1 MSYHLRA
8 RPKHLPILLLFVT
21 DLCNL
26 RCRMCGVWEHAEPGG
41 EGELSTDEWKAVIA
55 SGAKLRAAIV
65 SFTGGEVL
73 LRRDI
78 FDLIEHAKRHRIATH
93 VCTNGTLLD
102 EGNVDRL
109 RECGV
114 GTVSVSIESA
124 TPQEHDYL
132 RGEGTFEKAVRGT
145 RLLRERAPEIRV
157 GINSLITAQNFRH
170 MEAMIPFAES
180 LGVHQ
185 LKFAPIHTNLQH
197 RCKRREEF
205 GDLVFHEDDLD
216 ELQAALEGLV
226 RALGTTKLHTTSLPF
241 LAGITDLYRR
251 PPKTR
256 RCYAGYAACAV
267 NPQGRVGPCSDMLS
281 QFSVREK
288 PLEEIWASPGFHEL
302 RERVRQC
309 DEACWDTTNAELSL
323 RLQLRNW
330 ASSGGIGY
338 IWRDL
343 KFYFGGHRA

>member
-1 MSYHLRA
+1 MDNDCVES
-8 RPKHLPILLLFVT
+8 F
-21 DLCNL
+21 
-26 RCRMCGVWEHAEPGG
+26 HAEAG
-41 EGELSTDEWKAVIA
+41 ETRDKVGPAVGMSGKTYEKAKAVV
-55 SGAKLRAAIV
+55 AAA
-65 SFTGGEVL
+65 E
-73 LRRDI
+73 
-78 FDLIEHAKRHRIATH
+78 
-93 VCTNGTLLD
+93 
-102 EGNVDRL
+102 
-109 RECGV
+109 
-114 GTVSVSIESA
+114 ES
-124 TPQEHDYL
+124 P
-132 RGEGTFEKAVRGT
+132 
-145 RLLRERAPEIRV
+145 
-157 GINSLITAQNFRH
+157 
-170 MEAMIPFAES
+170 
-180 LGVHQ
+180 
-185 LKFAPIHTNLQH
+185 
-197 RCKRREEF
+197 EEF